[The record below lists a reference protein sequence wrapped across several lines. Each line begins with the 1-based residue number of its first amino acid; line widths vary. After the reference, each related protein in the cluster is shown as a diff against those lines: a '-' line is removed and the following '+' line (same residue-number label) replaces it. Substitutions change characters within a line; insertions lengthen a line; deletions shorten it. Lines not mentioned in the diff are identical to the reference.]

1 MTRFKEILPKVLP
14 TGAAL
19 LLFFIVSALY
29 FAPQFRGEVLPQ
41 HDVQQYEGMAKDIS
55 DMRAATG
62 EDPQWTGGMFG
73 GMPAYLINV
82 AYPAQLVK
90 RTVGQVVKIID
101 TPAGRIVH
109 SGDFKIDR
117 TPVVGEGW
125 DDAMWAGIAAAHL
138 GGRALSF
145 APHG

>member
-41 HDVQQYEGMAKDIS
+41 HDVQQYEGMAKEIWDN
-55 DMRAATG
+55 RAQTG
-62 EDPQWTGGMFG
+62 EDPQWAGRMFG

-90 RTVGQVVKIID
+90 TMAKKTKAAGVFIIL
-101 TPAGRIVH
+101 TICPAVFLT
-109 SGDFKIDR
+109 SC
-117 TPVVGEGW
+117 
-125 DDAMWAGIAAAHL
+125 AG
-138 GGRALSF
+138 
-145 APHG
+145 

>member
-1 MTRFKEILPKVLP
+1 MKTRTVNVFSYLWQSVKTRWNGFFEHYKIK
-14 TGAAL
+14 TAAGSGGL
-19 LLFFIVSALY
+19 RTLFVVSAAY
-29 FAPQFRGEVLPQ
+29 FAPQFRGEALPQ
-41 HDVQQYEGMAKDIS
+41 HDVIQYEGMAKDIS

-101 TPAGRIVH
+101 TPAGFLFSPWSRCG
-109 SGDFKIDR
+109 S
-117 TPVVGEGW
+117 
-125 DDAMWAGIAAAHL
+125 
-138 GGRALSF
+138 SC
-145 APHG
+145 